1 MSEHPMQPTDEQ
13 LAKWESDWFSERE
26 NADVLLIQAFQAG
39 ADAELDRWKEW
50 IEDVDCDEPQEGR
63 ERFLASRRPKA
74 PSLRRQAL
82 DELTAWTEMR
92 NGPGESLL
100 CDGLSVATIR
110 RALEALPD
118 D

>member
-1 MSEHPMQPTDEQ
+1 MTEHPMQPTDEQ

-63 ERFLASRRPKA
+63 ERFLASRRPKV
-74 PSLRRQAL
+74 PSLKQQACDAL
-82 DELTAWTEMR
+82 DAYVYGNPDHGDKQNTYNA
-92 NGPGESLL
+92 
-100 CDGLSVATIR
+100 IR

>member
-1 MSEHPMQPTDEQ
+1 MTEHPMQPTDEQ

-63 ERFLASRRPKA
+63 ERFLASRRPKP
-74 PSLRRQAL
+74 PSLKQQAL
-82 DELTAWTEMR
+82 ELMQTHGA
-92 NGPGESLL
+92 GALKLDAGQ
-100 CDGLSVATIR
+100 CDTIR
-110 RALEALPD
+110 RALEELPD

>member
-1 MSEHPMQPTDEQ
+1 MTEHPMYPTDEQ

-63 ERFLASRRPKA
+63 ERFLASRRPKP
-74 PSLRRQAL
+74 PSPKQQAL
-82 DELTAWTEMR
+82 EALHKGCFPSNDEI
-92 NGPGESLL
+92 S
-100 CDGLSVATIR
+100 TIR
-110 RALEALPD
+110 RALEALPND
-118 D
+118 

>member
-1 MSEHPMQPTDEQ
+1 MTEHPLCPTDEQ

-39 ADAELDRWKEW
+39 ADAELDKWKEW

-63 ERFLASRRPKA
+63 ERFLASRRPKH
-74 PSLRRQAL
+74 PNLKQQAL
-82 DELTAWTEMR
+82 ELLQPGEPRLFNTEMQ
-92 NGPGESLL
+92 
-100 CDGLSVATIR
+100 DTIR
-110 RALEALPD
+110 RALESLPD

>member
-1 MSEHPMQPTDEQ
+1 MSKHPMYPTDEQ
-13 LAKWESDWFSERE
+13 LVKWESDWFSERE

-63 ERFLASRRPKA
+63 ERFLASRRPK
-74 PSLRRQAL
+74 PLSLKQQACDAL
-82 DELTAWTEMR
+82 DAYVYGNPDHGDKQNTYNA
-92 NGPGESLL
+92 
-100 CDGLSVATIR
+100 IR